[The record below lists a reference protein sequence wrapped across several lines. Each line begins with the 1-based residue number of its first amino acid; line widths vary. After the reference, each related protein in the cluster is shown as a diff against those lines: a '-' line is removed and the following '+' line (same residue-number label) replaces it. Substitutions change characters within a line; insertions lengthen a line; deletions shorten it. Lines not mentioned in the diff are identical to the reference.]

1 MQATQ
6 SGAPVR
12 DKGYV
17 ARLLLEDSHTTLRLM
32 NPHRDRASVP
42 ADQVERLLRADRHKD
57 ESLAIV
63 AHELRGPLGAVQNA
77 IAVLRSPR
85 GSDATVRAGMY
96 ELIDRQVRQMSLLTT
111 GLLEIGRITRGEL
124 ALQHSRIDL
133 LTVLNNAVETVEP
146 EFTRRRQPFT
156 TNWSHS
162 SVWVLGDAS
171 RLEQVFVNLLTNA
184 SKYTDEGGQIRL
196 SVRTQEG
203 HVVVGVKDSGIG
215 ISAAT
220 LPNIFDLYMQVDAI
234 SARSGSGVGVGLAL
248 VRKILDLHGG
258 DVTAHSP
265 GLGQGSEFVV
275 RLRVEC

>member
-184 SKYTDEGGQIRL
+184 SKYTDEGGQIRTPE
-196 SVRTQEG
+196 SVYRLLRCRTSSIYTC
-203 HVVVGVKDSGIG
+203 KW
-215 ISAAT
+215 T
-220 LPNIFDLYMQVDAI
+220 PY
-234 SARSGSGVGVGLAL
+234 RLAPAPAWEW
-248 VRKILDLHGG
+248 VLHWCEKFSTCMAG
-258 DVTAHSP
+258 T
-265 GLGQGSEFVV
+265 
-275 RLRVEC
+275 